1 MNVDITIE
9 KTLLTFGVVVPILI
23 LFDEGFTMAGEIIV
37 DELTDIGCLIG
48 WDVAKVKAIVGFDD
62 LDCVLI
68 VFIFGL
74 WLDAGIKE
82 QTGKVA
88 ETFAIIDACN
98 LGMKY
103 VRIEFSPMTAS
114 DMFW

>member
-1 MNVDITIE
+1 MDVDVTIK
-9 KTLLTFGVVVPILI
+9 KTLLTFEVIVPILT
-23 LFDEGFTMAGEIIV
+23 LFDEGFTMAGEVII
-37 DELTDIGCLIG
+37 DELTDIGRLIG
-48 WDVAKVKAIVGFDD
+48 WDVTKVKAIVGFNN
-62 LDCVLI
+62 LDCILV
-68 VFIFGL
+68 VFVFGL

-88 ETFAIIDACN
+88 ETFAIVDACN
-98 LGMKY
+98 LGMED